1 MIKNKELCKMSDG
14 QCFFMGF
21 LLAALISIVTAAF
34 LIAKPNTK
42 ISQEIVSN
50 IQQSTNIVEALKK
63 RKSGY

>member
-1 MIKNKELCKMSDG
+1 MSDG